1 MYLQSS
7 TMQNEQKKK
16 ETDFQVHHV
25 GHIYKSMA
33 DTAIK
38 ITWLLYLSEYLENN
52 TSIRIIQVVI
62 LC

>member
-1 MYLQSS
+1 
-7 TMQNEQKKK
+7 MQNEPKKK

-62 LC
+62 LS